1 MSQRQD
7 RHYIKQTRLCCRHC
21 DWSKG
26 KGRDGLLRCTR
37 YWDKV
42 NHLGY
47 CDDFKECQRTGN
59 EEKINAKV

>member
-7 RHYIKQTRLCCRHC
+7 RHYTPKTHLCCRHC

-37 YWDKV
+37 YGDAV

-47 CDDFKECQRTGN
+47 CDEYKERGHADQTT
-59 EEKINAKV
+59 A